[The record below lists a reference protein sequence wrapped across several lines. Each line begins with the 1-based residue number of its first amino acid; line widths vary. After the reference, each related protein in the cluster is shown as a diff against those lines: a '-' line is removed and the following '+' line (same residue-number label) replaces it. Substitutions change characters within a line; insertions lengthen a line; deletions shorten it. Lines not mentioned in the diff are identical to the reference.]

1 MSLKGVMTMLA
12 LDPFLRDFDRLTQ
25 QLLGTT
31 LGTVSRPAV
40 MPVDAWR
47 EGDEYVVELDLPGV
61 KPDSIDVSVE
71 HEAVTVRAERPAH
84 PEDRNWVV
92 SERPHGVFS
101 RQLFLGSGL
110 DADKISANYTDGVL
124 RLTIPVAE
132 AARPRKI
139 AIGTGNQKAINA

>member
-1 MSLKGVMTMLA
+1 MTMLA
-12 LDPFLRDFDRLTQ
+12 FDPFLRDFDRLTQ

-31 LGTVSRPAV
+31 LGTTSRPAV
-40 MPVDAWR
+40 MPIDAWR
-47 EGDEYVVELDLPGV
+47 EGDDYVVELDLPGV
-61 KPDSIDVSVE
+61 KPDSVDVSVE
-71 HEAVTVRAERPAH
+71 HEAVTVRAERPAVT
-84 PEDRNWVV
+84 EDRDWVV
-92 SERPHGVFS
+92 AERPHGVFS

-139 AIGTGNQKAINA
+139 AVGTGNQKAINA

>member
-1 MSLKGVMTMLA
+1 MSLKEVMTMLA
-12 LDPFLRDFDRLTQ
+12 FDPFLRDFDRLTQ
-25 QLLGTT
+25 QLLGST

-40 MPVDAWR
+40 MPIDAWR
-47 EGDEYVVELDLPGV
+47 EGDDYVVELDLPGV

-71 HEAVTVRAERPAH
+71 HEAVTVRAERPAVT
-84 PEDRNWVV
+84 EDRNWVV
-92 SERPHGVFS
+92 AERPHGVFS